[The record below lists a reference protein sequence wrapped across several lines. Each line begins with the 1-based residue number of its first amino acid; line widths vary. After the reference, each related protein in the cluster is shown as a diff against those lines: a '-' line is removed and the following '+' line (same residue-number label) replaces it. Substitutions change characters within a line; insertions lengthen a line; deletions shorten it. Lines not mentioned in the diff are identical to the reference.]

1 MSTKEN
7 KQSKAVKKPQ
17 RQRSLIRRLIKWGVT
32 LTILGV
38 ISGAALILWAII
50 HYGKDLPDHTQ
61 LANYEPKV
69 ITRVHAGDGSLLK
82 EYSRQPRLFV
92 PINVIP
98 QEQINA
104 FLAAEDKNFY
114 EHFGLDMMGI
124 LRSVFVNIKNVA
136 TGNRNLVGASTITQ
150 QMARN
155 FLLTLDQRF
164 ERKIKEMIL
173 TLRIEKAFTK
183 DEILELYLNEINMG
197 NRSYGIAA
205 AALNY
210 FDKSLGEL
218 SLGERAY
225 LAALPK
231 APHNYHPIRNKD
243 RAIARRNWVVGRMEI
258 LGFITPEE
266 AKLGREEDLIT
277 VNRGEIQYFA
287 ADHFV
292 EEIRRELYGVY
303 GSTNLYEG
311 GLSVRTTLEPKLQA
325 IAEETLRN
333 GLVAYDRRHGWRG
346 AFGKIDVS
354 EDWAQ
359 ELGVI
364 NRPLGISSWRL
375 ALVLETNDA
384 GAVVG
389 FEDNSYGFIHL
400 SDVSWARANW
410 EKQKLGPKVKDISD
424 VMAMGD
430 VIAVDV
436 AKSQKKQ
443 YFLQTFIN
451 DDGNQVGV
459 VKNYSLQQVPKVEG
473 ALVAMDPHTG
483 RVLAMVGGF
492 DYKISEFNRATQAKR
507 QPGSAFK
514 PFVYAAALDAGF
526 TPASLV
532 LDAPFVMDQGEGKK
546 KWKPK
551 NYTTRFYGPSTLRVG
566 IESSR
571 NLMTVRLAQYLGM
584 DRVVEYA
591 SKFGLNRGMEA
602 TLANSLG
609 ASEVT
614 LLDLTTAYS
623 SLVNGGYKVTPTFVD
638 RIQNRRGKTI
648 YLHDKRDCSSC
659 QSTGWSEDGN
669 NAFPD
674 VPDNR
679 EQILDPRT
687 AYQVTS
693 MLEGVVQ
700 RGSGKLIRSVGV
712 PLAGKTGTTNDWT
725 DAWFMGFSPDLVVG
739 VFVGF
744 DRPQTLGFNE
754 SGTAVS
760 VPIFKDFMSK
770 VLVKNEAT
778 PFRVPPGIRL
788 VRVNA
793 KTGLPAGP
801 NDRNVILEAFIPGTQ
816 PKGKRQILDGS
827 GGIGQSKGKVKTGTG
842 GIY

>member
-1 MSTKEN
+1 MSTAKKEN
-7 KQSKAVKKPQ
+7 VVAVKKP
-17 RQRSLIRRLIKWGVT
+17 SLVRRLIKWGFV
-32 LTILGV
+32 LSILGV
-38 ISGAALILWAII
+38 IGGAALTLWAII
-50 HYGKDLPDHTQ
+50 YYGKDLPDHTQ

-210 FDKSLGEL
+210 FDKSLDEL
-218 SLGERAY
+218 TLGERAF

-231 APHNYHPIRNKD
+231 APHNYHPVRNKA
-243 RAIARRNWVVGRMEI
+243 RAVARRNWVIGRMEI
-258 LGFITPEE
+258 LGYVTAED
-266 AKLGREEDLIT
+266 AKTAKAEDLIAI
-277 VNRGEIQYFA
+277 NRGATQFVE

-311 GLSVRTTLEPKLQA
+311 GLSVRTTLEPKMQA
-325 IAEETLRN
+325 FAEETLRA

-346 AFGKIDVS
+346 AFGKIDLND
-354 EDWAQ
+354 DWAQ

-364 NRPLGISSWRL
+364 NRPLGINSWRL
-375 ALVLETNDA
+375 ALVLETSDA
-384 GAVVG
+384 GAVIG
-389 FEDNSYGFIHL
+389 FEDNSLGFIPL
-400 SDVSWARANW
+400 SDVAWARANW
-410 EKQKLGPKVKDISD
+410 EGQKLGPKVKDISD
-424 VMAMGD
+424 VMSMGD

-443 YFLQTFIN
+443 YFIQTFIK
-451 DDGNQVGV
+451 DDGSQVGV
-459 VKNYSLQQVPKVEG
+459 VQNFSLQQVPKVEG

-492 DYKISEFNRATQAKR
+492 DYKMSEFNRATQAKR

-514 PFVYAAALDAGF
+514 PFVYAAALDEGF
-526 TPASLV
+526 TPSDLI

-546 KWKPK
+546 KWKPS
-551 NYTTRFYGPSTLRVG
+551 NYKPKYYGPSTLRYG
-566 IESSR
+566 LENSL
-571 NLMTVRLAQYLGM
+571 NLMTVRVAQFIGM
-584 DRVVEYA
+584 DKVVNYA
-591 SKFGLNRGMEA
+591 EKFGLSRNMQP
-602 TLANSLG
+602 TLAASIG
-609 ASEVT
+609 SSEVT

-623 SLVNGGYKVTPTFVD
+623 SLVNGGFKVNPTFVD
-638 RIQNRRGKTI
+638 KIQDRRGQTI
-648 YLHDKRDCSSC
+648 YQHDKRDCSSC
-659 QSTGWSEDGN
+659 VSEGWVESGEN
-669 NAFPD
+669 KFPD

-693 MLEGVVQ
+693 MMEGVVQ
-700 RGSGKLIRSVGV
+700 RGSGKSIKSVGV
-712 PLAGKTGTTNDWT
+712 PLAGKTGTTNDYT
-725 DAWFMGFSPDLVVG
+725 DAWFVGFSPDLVVG

-744 DRPQTLGFNE
+744 DRPQTLGSTE
-754 SGTAVS
+754 SGTKVA
-760 VPIFKDFMSK
+760 VPIFRDFMSK
-770 VLVKNEAT
+770 VMKRNEAT

-793 KTGLPAGP
+793 ITGLPAGP
-801 NDRNVILEAFIPGTQ
+801 NDKNVILEAFIPGTE
-816 PKGKRQILDGS
+816 PKGKRLILDGS
-827 GGIGQSKGKVKTGTG
+827 GQKGQTKGKVKTGTG